1 MKSISFLFSL
11 AVVLLCACGKGIKV
25 ANPRCCNL
33 SAPIG
38 IDEPSFSWQLADNSI
53 GAVQTAYEL
62 QIASSPE
69 LLKKGTPDVWESGL
83 QRTDEQLHIK
93 PEGVELKE
101 ATTYWWRVRLT
112 NQEGKQTDWSKPMSF
127 ATGFPSWAVNTEHWI
142 APDWSTCQTQPYLRR
157 VFSLKQKPKRALAYV
172 CTLGC
177 GDLWINGNRVDETA
191 ILNPAQTNYEQYAL
205 YVGYDVTSRL
215 KSGDNCIGA
224 MLGDG
229 WYHQN
234 RVWGTTLGDYGHPK
248 MKCALV
254 VEYADG
260 ERFTLYSDEQWTWHE
275 GPALSSN
282 IYAGETYDAR
292 REIDN
297 WCQPGQ
303 SSDGW
308 QSVVQ
313 TSENVPPVLRPQMM
327 EPIRLLK
334 AVKPVKSWQANGK
347 WILDFGI
354 NFAAVPRLN
363 IDLPAGTTLTM
374 RMGEVL
380 NGDSIDFI
388 TTGVSATGVIQ
399 TDIYTSKGGR
409 QTWTPRFTYHGF
421 RYLEL
426 SGLDELPKGDFIEV
440 VQVNTDLQ
448 QLADFTCSDTLL
460 NRMHEMAIRTFLS
473 NSHGIPTDCPHRERC
488 GWLGDAHA
496 VCPFESINYDMENF
510 FMKYLGDVHSSAS
523 YPVENTLF
531 HHLYN
536 TIFYFTDKPEG
547 LCFMIAPGRR
557 QCGVASPDWGTAQIH
572 IPWCLWWYYGNKE
585 ALAMMYDYMKVWE
598 QHISALS
605 ANHIVHTGL
614 GDWCPCANEGQPH
627 PACPIPLSSTAF
639 HYRDLAELEQ
649 IAQVLGFPDD
659 AREYAEKRK
668 VVGEVLVDSFY
679 CDSTH
684 SFGSQT
690 ADAMALEFGFAPEAD
705 REAIAGAI
713 VARAHAEHHDFFNVG
728 IFGLGNIG
736 QALSRNGHAA
746 DAFRLFTKKGEY
758 SFDWMITQ
766 ADATTCWETLPVC
779 RNSMEST
786 LKGASLNHPM
796 QAVYDQYFIEDIA
809 GIRPL
814 APAFKKML
822 FTTAAETDLEHAEAS
837 IQTPYGL
844 ASSRWSKKGEVLTWH
859 ITIPANTTAEI
870 ALPTHQE
877 LHISPQIDLEEE
889 DGRIIMPAGQYKLEI
904 R

>member
-1 MKSISFLFSL
+1 MRRNVIFSL
-11 AVVLLCACGKGIKV
+11 LLSLLLCACSRGIEV
-25 ANPRCCNL
+25 ANPRCCNMEF
-33 SAPIG
+33 PVG
-38 IDEPSFSWQLADNSI
+38 IADPEFSWQLADNSI
-53 GAVQTAYEL
+53 GAAQTAYEL

-69 LLKKGTPDVWESGL
+69 LLRQGNADVWESGL
-83 QRTDEQLHIK
+83 QQTDEQLHIK
-93 PEGVELKE
+93 AEGASLKE
-101 ATTYWWRVRLT
+101 ATAYWWRVRLT
-112 NQEGKQTDWSKPMSF
+112 NQEGRQTAWSRPQPF
-127 ATGFPSWAVNTEHWI
+127 ATGFHSWAENTEHWI
-142 APDWSTCQTQPYLRR
+142 APDWSRCKTQPYLRR
-157 VFSLKQKPKRALAYV
+157 LFTLREKPKRALAYI

-177 GDLWINGNRVDETA
+177 GDLWMNGKRVDETA

-205 YVGYDVTSRL
+205 YVGYDVTSLL
-215 KSGDNCIGA
+215 KAGDNCMGA

-254 VEYADG
+254 VEFADG
-260 ERFTLYSDEQWTWHE
+260 ERLTLYSDSLWTWHD
-275 GPALSSN
+275 GPALASN
-282 IYAGETYDAR
+282 IYAGEVYDAR
-292 REIDN
+292 CEIDN
-297 WCQPGQ
+297 WCQPAQ
-303 SSDGW
+303 PSEGW
-308 QSVVQ
+308 QSIVEAK
-313 TSENVPPVLRPQMM
+313 ENVPPLLLPQLM

-334 AVKPVKSWQANGK
+334 AVKPVKAWQANGK
-347 WILDFGI
+347 WIFDFGI
-354 NFAAVPRLN
+354 NFAAVPRLR
-363 IDLPAGTTLTM
+363 IDLPEGTTLTM

-380 NGDSIDFI
+380 KGDSIDFS
-388 TTGVSATGVIQ
+388 TTGPNATGVVQ
-399 TDIYTSKGGR
+399 TDIYTSKGGP

-426 SGLDELPKGDFIEV
+426 TGLDELPMCDFLEA

-448 QLADFTCSDTLL
+448 QLADFSCSDTLL

-510 FMKYLGDVHSSAS
+510 FMKYLGDVRSSAS
-523 YPVENTLF
+523 YPVGNTLF
-531 HHLYN
+531 HKLYN
-536 TIFYFTDKPEG
+536 SIFYYTDKPEG

-557 QCGVASPDWGTAQIH
+557 QCGVASPDWGTAQVH

-598 QHISALS
+598 RHITDLS
-605 ANHIVHTGL
+605 ENHIVHVGL
-614 GDWCPCANEGQPH
+614 GDWCPCANGNQPH
-627 PACPIPLSSTAF
+627 PPCPIPLSSTAF
-639 HYRDLAELEQ
+639 HYRDLVELEQ
-649 IAQVLGFPDD
+649 IAQLLGFPDD
-659 AREYAEKRK
+659 AREYAGKRQL
-668 VVGEVLVDSFY
+668 VGQALVDSFY

-690 ADAMALEFGFAPEAD
+690 ADAMALEFGFAPAAD
-705 REAIAGAI
+705 REDVAEAI
-713 VARAHAEHHDFFNVG
+713 VVRAHAEHHDFFNVG
-728 IFGLGNIG
+728 IFGLGNVG

-758 SFDWMITQ
+758 SFDYMVTD

-779 RNSMEST
+779 SSSKEST

-814 APAFKKML
+814 APAYKKIL
-822 FTTAAETDLEHAEAS
+822 FTSAADTGLEYAQAS

-844 ASSRWSKKGEVLTWH
+844 ASSQWRKERGNLTWRL
-859 ITIPANTTAEI
+859 TIPANTTAEI
-870 ALPTHQE
+870 ALPTHSE
-877 LHISPQIDLEEE
+877 LIISPQSDVVEA
-889 DGRIIMPAGQYKLEI
+889 DGRIVLPAGQYKLLVK
-904 R
+904 